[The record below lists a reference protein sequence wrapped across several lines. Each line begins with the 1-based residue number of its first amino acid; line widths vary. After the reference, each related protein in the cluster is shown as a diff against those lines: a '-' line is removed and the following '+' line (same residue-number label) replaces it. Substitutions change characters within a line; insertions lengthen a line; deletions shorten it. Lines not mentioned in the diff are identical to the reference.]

1 MATGEYVATKSQE
14 AVMDGE
20 IELERRHIANHK
32 QDELKELNEHLTKIG
47 ISEAEE
53 GGEGAELR
61 RRLLGYYAKDD
72 EALLKV
78 NVALEFGI
86 IEEERRSPF
95 LAGFASFFLFLF
107 GALPSVIPWIIV
119 DNNRAGLIA
128 SGVATSVCLLLVG
141 AIKTWATKGNLLA
154 SAAENLV
161 IAAGGGAIAYG
172 VGRGFDH
179 LVNE

>member
-47 ISEAEE
+47 ISEEEE

-95 LAGFASFFLFLF
+95 LAL
-107 GALPSVIPWIIV
+107 
-119 DNNRAGLIA
+119 DNCGQ
-128 SGVATSVCLLLVG
+128 
-141 AIKTWATKGNLLA
+141 
-154 SAAENLV
+154 
-161 IAAGGGAIAYG
+161 
-172 VGRGFDH
+172 
-179 LVNE
+179 

>member
-1 MATGEYVATKSQE
+1 
-14 AVMDGE
+14 
-20 IELERRHIANHK
+20 
-32 QDELKELNEHLTKIG
+32 
-47 ISEAEE
+47 
-53 GGEGAELR
+53 
-61 RRLLGYYAKDD
+61 
-72 EALLKV
+72 
-78 NVALEFGI
+78 
-86 IEEERRSPF
+86 
-95 LAGFASFFLFLF
+95 
-107 GALPSVIPWIIV
+107 V